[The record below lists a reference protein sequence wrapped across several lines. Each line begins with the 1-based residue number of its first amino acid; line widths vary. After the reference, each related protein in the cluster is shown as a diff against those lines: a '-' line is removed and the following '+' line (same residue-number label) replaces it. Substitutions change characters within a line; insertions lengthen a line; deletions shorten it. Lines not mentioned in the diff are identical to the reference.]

1 MSEPSARFRIGDVV
15 HHKRFDYRGVV
26 IGVDPEF
33 RGTEAWYQLMATSQ
47 PPKNRPWYQ
56 VLPHGASHRTYV
68 AEGNL
73 EPDTTGEQV
82 EHPELGRF
90 FQSFDGERYVP
101 RNDSR

>member
-1 MSEPSARFRIGDVV
+1 MSEPSAHFRVGDVV

-47 PPKNRPWYQ
+47 PPKDRPWYQ

-68 AEGNL
+68 AERNL
-73 EPDTTGEQV
+73 EPDTSGEQV

-90 FQSFDGERYVP
+90 FQSFDGECYVP
-101 RNDSR
+101 RKSSG